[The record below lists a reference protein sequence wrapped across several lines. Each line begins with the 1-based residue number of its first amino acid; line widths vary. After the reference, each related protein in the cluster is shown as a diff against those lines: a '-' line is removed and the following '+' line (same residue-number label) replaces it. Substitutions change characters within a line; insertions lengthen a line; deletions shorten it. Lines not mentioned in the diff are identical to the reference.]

1 MPRLTGVYMTEKTT
15 LPLATTADMIGI
27 KAGTLRRWA
36 EYHSAHLS
44 STANPLAG
52 QARRFTH
59 KDVEVLRMVAE
70 LRSRGLTV
78 GGINDR
84 LSAITFPDVEES
96 EAVDEST
103 ELASVASQEGH
114 HDVAAIIQALSSHQ
128 AQIDAIQQATRR
140 RFDTVTVLGI
150 GICIGLLF
158 AVGMIML
165 AWLYGG
171 AP

>member
-1 MPRLTGVYMTEKTT
+1 MTEKST

-36 EYHSAHLS
+36 EYHSAYLS
-44 STANPLAG
+44 TTANPLAG

-70 LRSRGLTV
+70 LRSQGLTV

-103 ELASVASQEGH
+103 ELAPVASQEGH
-114 HDVAAIIQALSSHQ
+114 QSTPAMLMVLNDLQR
-128 AQIDAIQQATRR
+128 QIDGIQQSRR
-140 RFDTVTVLGI
+140 DNVSWFALGFLVAGFLFLGMVL
-150 GICIGLLF
+150 LS
-158 AVGMIML
+158 
-165 AWLYGG
+165 WLYS
-171 AP
+171 

>member
-1 MPRLTGVYMTEKTT
+1 MPRLTGVYMTEKPT

-36 EYHSAHLS
+36 EYHSAYLS
-44 STANPLAG
+44 TTANPLAG

-70 LRSRGLTV
+70 LRSQGLTV

-96 EAVDEST
+96 EPTNDST
-103 ELASVASQEGH
+103 ELASVASQEGLQQAPGVI
-114 HDVAAIIQALSSHQ
+114 VALESMQR
-128 AQIDAIQQATRR
+128 QIDAMQQANRS

-158 AVGMIML
+158 AVGMIVL

-171 AP
+171 